1 MINSPT
7 VYLSQVL
14 VGDIQQRGCAP
25 GKAGEGGGCR
35 APPPA
40 TAWARAGE
48 SRGPP
53 GARLRAPD
61 TQTCREA
68 LGDGGG
74 AGRAPLCAVA
84 VRARPSL
91 HVALPTRRQRD
102 SGGTGR
108 GTRAE
113 CSPGPAARPRKNNGG
128 TVGGRPRACPSYSP
142 RARASRPRTQP
153 ACPWMKGQTDAL
165 RQRPRGRWR

>member
-40 TAWARAGE
+40 TASARAGE

-53 GARLRAPD
+53 GARLGR
-61 TQTCREA
+61 QTRRLA
-68 LGDGGG
+68 GRLWVMG

-91 HVALPTRRQRD
+91 HVALSTRRQRD

-142 RARASRPRTQP
+142 RARASRPGTQP